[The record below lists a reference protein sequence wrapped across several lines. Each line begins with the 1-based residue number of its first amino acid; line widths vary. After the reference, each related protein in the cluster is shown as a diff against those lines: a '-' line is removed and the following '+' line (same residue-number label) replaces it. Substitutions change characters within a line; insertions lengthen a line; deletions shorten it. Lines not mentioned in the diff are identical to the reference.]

1 MRVLLAEDEP
11 RVAAD
16 VAAALERSGF
26 AVDRVGDG
34 EAAWFHGDTEDY
46 DAAVLDLGLPKLDGL
61 TVLKRWRASGRRF
74 PVLVLTAR
82 GAWTERVEG
91 IDSGADDYLPKPF
104 EMEELIARLRALLR
118 RAAGQPSPVF
128 RSGEVALDTR
138 LMRVS
143 VRGGPLPLSPLEY
156 RLLSYLMH
164 HAGKVVSSVELGDH
178 LYDFGHERDTNAIE
192 VIVARLRRKLGVEL
206 IETRRGFGYVV
217 RAEEQGARSGEGAT
231 GTKEEARST
240 EGVTGTEKNA

>member
-16 VAAALERSGF
+16 VATALERSGY

-61 TVLKRWRASGRRF
+61 TVLKRWRSAGRRF

-104 EMEELIARLRALLR
+104 EPRELLARLRAVLR
-118 RAAGQPSPVF
+118 RQQAPGADSMRTLSFGRLEIDLGARTVRLDGEARAVTGYQFDLLVAMAERAGRVLSREQLMEAVKGEALEAFDRSIDVHIGRLRAAIEDDPRRPKRIV
-128 RSGEVALDTR
+128 T
-138 LMRVS
+138 
-143 VRGGPLPLSPLEY
+143 VRGS
-156 RLLSYLMH
+156 
-164 HAGKVVSSVELGDH
+164 
-178 LYDFGHERDTNAIE
+178 
-192 VIVARLRRKLGVEL
+192 
-206 IETRRGFGYVV
+206 GYVFAKV
-217 RAEEQGARSGEGAT
+217 QD
-231 GTKEEARST
+231 
-240 EGVTGTEKNA
+240 V

>member
-1 MRVLLAEDEP
+1 MLLAEDEP

-16 VAAALERSGF
+16 VATALERSGY

-61 TVLKRWRASGRRF
+61 TVLKRWRSAGRRF

-104 EMEELIARLRALLR
+104 EMDELIARLRALLR
-118 RAAGQPSPVF
+118 RSAGQPAPVF
-128 RSGEVALDTR
+128 KSGDVALDTR

-143 VRGGPLPLSPLEY
+143 VRGMPIPLSPLEY

-164 HAGKVVSSVELGDH
+164 HAGTVVSSGELADH

-206 IETRRGFGYVV
+206 VEKRRGFGYLV
-217 RAEEQGARSGEGAT
+217 AAQSA
-231 GTKEEARST
+231 
-240 EGVTGTEKNA
+240 